1 MALIHKTKKEEG
13 KKHKTKKKTQK
24 KQKIFRIELRK
35 DRFRMF
41 GPYSK
46 PISAISVASRY
57 NPIRPIQ
64 PNSSRIGP
72 VWRESKPNQRK
83 SERERERKRKKKKLR
98 RGTDAPQSGAIPS
111 QPRQCFKDKH
121 PQCTQVSYFFVNK
134 IFCYLSKNKLKKTI

>member
-72 VWRESKPNQRK
+72 VWCESKPNQRK
-83 SERERERKRKKKKLR
+83 SERERERKRKKKKKAQTR
-98 RGTDAPQSGAIPS
+98 HRCAAVRCGTLPTASVFQRQTSPMYSGWL
-111 QPRQCFKDKH
+111 
-121 PQCTQVSYFFVNK
+121 FF
-134 IFCYLSKNKLKKTI
+134 C

>member
-57 NPIRPIQ
+57 NPIRPIIPQ
-64 PNSSRIGP
+64 NAGYSSPAKMGI
-72 VWRESKPNQRK
+72 
-83 SERERERKRKKKKLR
+83 
-98 RGTDAPQSGAIPS
+98 I
-111 QPRQCFKDKH
+111 
-121 PQCTQVSYFFVNK
+121 QVSCFLQVLKMGIIQVSCFH
-134 IFCYLSKNKLKKTI
+134 FPCLSKFINNLFSLLQLAI